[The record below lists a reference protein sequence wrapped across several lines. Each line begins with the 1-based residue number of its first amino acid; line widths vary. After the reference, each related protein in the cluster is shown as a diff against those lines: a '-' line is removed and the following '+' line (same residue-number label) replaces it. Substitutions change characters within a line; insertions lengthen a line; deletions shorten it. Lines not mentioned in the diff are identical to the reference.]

1 MIRRRAGAMLVALAM
16 AVIGTTPA
24 VAQSPDASAAP
35 LDAAAARAWCEAK
48 GGQVETRGAYYGTNN
63 DQSAWVDLGRSI
75 ELCRFEADDESRIY
89 VDTWTL
95 ATPTPTLA
103 SVAYLAKVQNEL
115 DPAKGNPATQNCAAL
130 GGSSSFGTGAAGG
143 GWVNLDDPVFQV
155 VALCVFPDGS
165 AIDDWGITYYA
176 GDVIRGADLAPL
188 FGWTDQDPLPPFFG

>member
-1 MIRRRAGAMLVALAM
+1 MIRRGVRATLVALVM
-16 AVIGTTPA
+16 AVVGMTPA
-24 VAQSPDASAAP
+24 IAQSSAPGTSAAP
-35 LDAAAARAWCEAK
+35 LDPAAWCQTQ
-48 GGQVETRGAYYGTNN
+48 GGSVEVRRAYYGTND
-63 DQSAWVDLGRSI
+63 DQSAWVDLGRTM

-103 SVAYLAKVQNEL
+103 SVAYLSKVQHEL
-115 DPAKGNPATQNCAAL
+115 DPAQGNPATQDCAAL

-176 GDVIRGADLAPL
+176 GGTVRGADLAPL

>member
-1 MIRRRAGAMLVALAM
+1 MSVAFALVVSGASA
-16 AVIGTTPA
+16 A
-24 VAQSPDASAAP
+24 VAQSSSPAASSAP
-35 LDAAAARAWCEAK
+35 LDPAAWCEAK
-48 GGQVETRGAYYGTNN
+48 GGQVEVREAFFGTND
-63 DQSAWVDLGRSI
+63 DQSAWVDLGRTM
-75 ELCRFEADDESRIY
+75 EMCRFEAEDDSRIY

-115 DPAKGNPATQNCAAL
+115 DPAQGNPATLNCAAL

-143 GWVNLDDPVFQV
+143 GWVNLDDPVFTV
-155 VALCVFPDGS
+155 VAMCVFPDGS

-176 GDVIRGADLAPL
+176 GDVVRGADLAPL